1 MWRPSA
7 TRSIASF
14 TGCSTASCAS
24 DGKLAVDVAVGAC
37 YLHDMRKQ
45 QLTWWRKSGFVLGSG
60 ALMLMGA
67 LMHAAC
73 EDSKGAHASSQK
85 PEDLAEVLA
94 KVDDVT
100 ITVGEFQERIN
111 QQSPYVR
118 ARYTSLER
126 KKEFLDNLVRFEV
139 LAKEADRR
147 GLSKDPEVVRTM
159 KQVMIQKLL
168 KDELDKQKMED
179 ISDAEC
185 KKYFEAHPE
194 DYNKAEEVRVSSILV
209 KDSATA
215 KKVLGDARIKGVD
228 NQQFRNLVAE
238 FSQDLA
244 TKDRGGDLRYFDA
257 KTKDVPKEI
266 VDAAFKLQNIGD
278 VSETIRTS
286 QGIVILKLTGRRKA
300 VARNFDEVK
309 QQIRNKIYRDKRQE
323 SMETFTKG
331 LREKSNVKIDE
342 AKLAKVQIEGIGA
355 GQFPGPGVP
364 PPGPGQF
371 HPGAPGAPQATP
383 VGPGNPAGA
392 STIALPPPGSP
403 KAPEP
408 ANK

>member
-1 MWRPSA
+1 
-7 TRSIASF
+7 
-14 TGCSTASCAS
+14 
-24 DGKLAVDVAVGAC
+24 
-37 YLHDMRKQ
+37 MRKQ
-45 QLTWWRKSGFVLGSG
+45 QVSWWRKATFVVVSG
-60 ALMLMGA
+60 AFMAAGA
-67 LMHAAC
+67 VMHAAC
-73 EDSKGAHASSQK
+73 EDVKGAKASSQK

-118 ARYTSLER
+118 ARYTSMER

-139 LAKEADRR
+139 LAKEAERR

-168 KDELDKQKMED
+168 KDQFDKQRMED
-179 ISDAEC
+179 ISDEEC
-185 KKYFEAHPE
+185 KKFYDAHPE
-194 DYNKAEEVRVSSILV
+194 QYNKPEEVRVSSILV
-209 KDSATA
+209 KDQATA
-215 KKVLGDARIKGVD
+215 KKVMNDSRIKGVD

-238 FSQDLA
+238 YSQDLA

-257 KTKDVPKEI
+257 KTKDVPKAI
-266 VDAAFKLQNIGD
+266 VDASFALTNIGD
-278 VSETIRTS
+278 VSPPVKTE

-300 VARNFDEVK
+300 LVRTFDEVK
-309 QQIRNKIYRDKRQE
+309 QQIRNQLYRDKRQE
-323 SMETFTKG
+323 SMESFVKN
-331 LREKSNVKIDE
+331 LRDKANVKIDE
-342 AKLAKVQIEGIGA
+342 GKLAKVQIEGA
-355 GQFPGPGVP
+355 GPGQYPGPGLP

-383 VGPGNPAGA
+383 ATPGNPTGA
-392 STIALPPPGSP
+392 QGISLPPAGSA

-408 ANK
+408 VK